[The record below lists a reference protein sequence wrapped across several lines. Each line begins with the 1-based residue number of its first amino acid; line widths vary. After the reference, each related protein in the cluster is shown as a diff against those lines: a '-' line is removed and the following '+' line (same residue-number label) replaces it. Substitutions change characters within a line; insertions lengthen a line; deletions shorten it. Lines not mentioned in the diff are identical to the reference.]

1 MTSAALKRELKAAG
15 TPERA
20 LGAARYFK
28 TGPGEYGEGDLF
40 LGVAVPLLRKIAL
53 RYRTL
58 SLDDLQLLLQAKEH
72 EVRVAALEILVVQ
85 HKTGDDK
92 LRKEILAMY
101 LRNTQYI
108 NNWDLVDCSC
118 REIVGRHLKSGSKK
132 LLLKLATSNSIW
144 ERRIAMVSTM
154 PLVREGDLDDA
165 LRIAEMLLEDR
176 HDLIHKATGWV
187 LREVGDE
194 DRTALIAFLKKHYA
208 RVPRTALRYAIEH
221 FPDAERKNILAGK
234 FAA

>member
-1 MTSAALKRELKAAG
+1 LKAAG

-28 TGPGEYGEGDLF
+28 TGPGEYGEGDIF

-108 NNWDLVDCSC
+108 NWPHQTAYGSAGSQWYPRCRWCGRATWTTRCASRRCCSK
-118 REIVGRHLKSGSKK
+118 I
-132 LLLKLATSNSIW
+132 ATI
-144 ERRIAMVSTM
+144 
-154 PLVREGDLDDA
+154 
-165 LRIAEMLLEDR
+165 
-176 HDLIHKATGWV
+176 
-187 LREVGDE
+187 
-194 DRTALIAFLKKHYA
+194 
-208 RVPRTALRYAIEH
+208 
-221 FPDAERKNILAGK
+221 
-234 FAA
+234 